1 MHVGDRHLPLA
12 VTADVSFLARLPIHS
27 LGHQLTVAT
36 GSMLAAHL
44 ARHVRSVTKL

>member
-27 LGHQLTVAT
+27 LGH
-36 GSMLAAHL
+36 
-44 ARHVRSVTKL
+44 